1 MINFLI
7 YISVQGSK
15 GEEFID
21 KIQYLSVDCQS
32 ELMRII
38 QNEGER
44 ITDDVDDVESPKKND
59 DDDRSE
65 DFVLKLQKQLQDLL
79 NDNVI

>member
-1 MINFLI
+1 MINYLI
-7 YISVQGSK
+7 YISVQGAK

-44 ITDDVDDVESPKKND
+44 ITDDDIKSPKKND

>member
-1 MINFLI
+1 
-7 YISVQGSK
+7 
-15 GEEFID
+15 
-21 KIQYLSVDCQS
+21 
-32 ELMRII
+32 MRII

-44 ITDDVDDVESPKKND
+44 IADDVDDIKSPKKSD